1 MYVTDDR
8 TPGSVVKMLAV
19 VCPVCGTEYQR
30 ELPATCPDCE
40 VDLGLPS
47 LPEA

>member
-1 MYVTDDR
+1 MSVTDDR

-19 VCPVCGTEYQR
+19 VCPVCDAEYHR

-40 VDLGLPS
+40 VELVLPS
-47 LPEA
+47 PPKA